1 MKRPVRSRSV
11 NHVTYCFQF
20 PGVES
25 KLDYLKDIGVG
36 SVALSPFFP
45 SPMKDGGYDITDY
58 QDVDSK

>member
-1 MKRPVRSRSV
+1 M
-11 NHVTYCFQF
+11 TYCFQF